1 METPEDPF
9 GDPIGLREAAGG
21 EASDAPSLPLAVGAP
36 GEVLPEE
43 PPGPAV
49 DAEAVQGPV
58 PGPAPDIEPGAPM
71 GPAPEPGQDPLSD
84 DPLPSSEAL
93 LAPAQVR
100 AWRQY
105 FETSQALQN
114 RLEAQLRK
122 HSELRLADYNL
133 CLMLHSAPNRR
144 LRLGDLARGM
154 VFSPS
159 RLSYMVSNLCGK
171 GIIHRVEDPED
182 RRATLAELTEHG
194 VEVFTAAR
202 RVHRRHVHDL
212 FFRHLS
218 AEEVTAL
225 DILFSRIHDALLD
238 EDY

>member
-1 METPEDPF
+1 METPKDPL
-9 GDPIGLREAAGG
+9 GDPIGLWEAAGG
-21 EASDAPSLPLAVGAP
+21 EAADVPSLPLAAGAP
-36 GEVLPEE
+36 GDVVVPE
-43 PPGPAV
+43 PDSGPAV
-49 DAEAVQGPV
+49 EAGPVQGPD
-58 PGPAPDIEPGAPM
+58 PDPAPGAEPGRAAEAAPD
-71 GPAPEPGQDPLSD
+71 GPRPT
-84 DPLPSSEAL
+84 SEAL
-93 LAPAQVR
+93 LDPAQIR

-133 CLMLHSAPNRR
+133 CLMLHSAPGRR

-225 DILFSRIHDALLD
+225 DILFSRIHDALLE
-238 EDY
+238 ED

>member
-1 METPEDPF
+1 VERPEDPF
-9 GDPIGLREAAGG
+9 GDPIGLWEAAGG
-21 EASDAPSLPLAVGAP
+21 EASGAPPLPLGPPAG
-36 GEVLPEE
+36 
-43 PPGPAV
+43 PPGDVVVPEPSPISGSAAEPEPAV
-49 DAEAVQGPV
+49 
-58 PGPAPDIEPGAPM
+58 
-71 GPAPEPGQDPLSD
+71 GPAPEAEPNPTGEG
-84 DPLPSSEAL
+84 PSRSPEAL
-93 LAPAQVR
+93 LAPAQIR

-218 AEEVTAL
+218 AEEVTVL
-225 DILFSRIHDALLD
+225 EILFSRIHDRLLE
-238 EDY
+238 ED

>member
-9 GDPIGLREAAGG
+9 GDPIGLWEAAGG
-21 EASDAPSLPLAVGAP
+21 EAADMPPLPLAAGAP
-36 GEVLPEE
+36 GDVDGPE
-43 PPGPAV
+43 PASGPA
-49 DAEAVQGPV
+49 AEAGAVQGSDPDPALGV
-58 PGPAPDIEPGAPM
+58 EPGGVAEAAPGPAPDTPL
-71 GPAPEPGQDPLSD
+71 PAP
-84 DPLPSSEAL
+84 EAL

-133 CLMLHSAPNRR
+133 CLMLHSAPDRR

-159 RLSYMVSNLCGK
+159 RLSYMVSTLCGK

-182 RRATLAELTEHG
+182 RRATLAELTDHG

-218 AEEVTAL
+218 SEEVTAL
-225 DILFSRIHDALLD
+225 EILFSRIHQALLE
-238 EDY
+238 ED

>member
-1 METPEDPF
+1 VERPEDPF
-9 GDPIGLREAAGG
+9 GEPIGLREAAGG
-21 EASDAPSLPLAVGAP
+21 EAPGTPPLPPGAAAGAP
-36 GEVLPEE
+36 GEVVAPE
-43 PPGPAV
+43 PS
-49 DAEAVQGPV
+49 PV
-58 PGPAPDIEPGAPM
+58 PGPAAEPEPAQ
-71 GPAPEPGQDPLSD
+71 GPAPGSGPEAGPDPI
-84 DPLPSSEAL
+84 PEAPPSSPEAPL
-93 LAPAQVR
+93 VPAQVR

-202 RVHRRHVHDL
+202 RFHRRHVHDL

-225 DILFSRIHDALLD
+225 EILFSRIHDALLE
-238 EDY
+238 ED